1 MSDLQIALAV
11 FGVVVIGG
19 VYAYNLWQERKLRQR
34 LERAF
39 EGQRDDVLL
48 SKPAAMPVSSSVADA
63 APRIEPRLGEGASP
77 AGAATVKHA
86 AASSLPVTD
95 DGADS
100 LIEFAAD
107 IESDGP
113 VAESALHELQS
124 QIATFG
130 KPARVLG
137 WDDASG
143 AWLSLGREA
152 HGVFNRLQVA
162 IQLANR
168 SGPVHAPQL
177 NGFCDAVHS
186 WAERHAVTAEIPDV
200 AAGLKAAQELDALCG
215 DMDVAIGL
223 NVVAQPGDAFS
234 GDHVAAAATDAG
246 FSLESN
252 GVFQWRDAE
261 GKTLFTMENQDTEPF
276 VADRLEAMQTS
287 GLTLLLDVPKV
298 VDAGAA
304 LAEMA
309 RVGGLLAHAL
319 GGFLVDDNR
328 VALQAAGVERIK
340 AQLQE
345 IHGTMAARD
354 IPAGG
359 QRAQRLFA

>member
-1 MSDLQIALAV
+1 MSDLQIALTV
-11 FGVVVIGG
+11 LGVVVIGG

-48 SKPAAMPVSSSVADA
+48 KPAAAVQTDG
-63 APRIEPRLGEGASP
+63 APRIEPRLGEGSVP
-77 AGAATVKHA
+77 AGAVTTRHA
-86 AASSLPVTD
+86 APAMPVTT

-100 LIEFAAD
+100 LIEFAAN
-107 IESDGP
+107 IESTGTIP
-113 VAESALHELQS
+113 ESALYELQGL
-124 QIATFG
+124 IATFG

-137 WDDASG
+137 WDDGAG
-143 AWLSLGREA
+143 AWQSLGRER
-152 HGVFNRLQVA
+152 HGGFSRLQAA

-177 NGFCDAVHS
+177 NGFCDAVHG
-186 WAERHAVTAEIPDV
+186 WAERHGMAATIPDV

-234 GDHVAAAATDAG
+234 GEQVAGAATESG
-246 FSLESN
+246 FSLESD
-252 GVFQWRDAE
+252 GVFHWRDTD
-261 GKTLFTMENQDTEPF
+261 GKTLFTMENHETEPF
-276 VADRLEAMQTS
+276 AADRLEAMQTS
-287 GLTLLLDVPKV
+287 GLTLLLDVPRV
-298 VDAGAA
+298 ADAGAA
-304 LAEMA
+304 LDEMA
-309 RVGGLLAHAL
+309 RVGGLLAGNL

-340 AQLQE
+340 AQLRE
-345 IHGTMAARD
+345 IHDAMAARD

-359 QRAQRLFA
+359 SRAQRLFA

>member
-1 MSDLQIALAV
+1 MSDLQIALAAI
-11 FGVVVIGG
+11 GAVVIGG

-39 EGQRDDVLL
+39 DGQRDDVLL
-48 SKPAAMPVSSSVADA
+48 NKTAAVSAAVADA
-63 APRIEPRLGEGASP
+63 VPRIEPRLGEAHAPTASATARTPASP
-77 AGAATVKHA
+77 LPATA
-86 AASSLPVTD
+86 
-95 DGADS
+95 DGADT

-107 IESDGP
+107 VVAPGP
-113 VAESALHELQS
+113 VSESALHELQS
-124 QIATFG
+124 RIATFG

-137 WDDASG
+137 WDEGSAT
-143 AWLSLGREA
+143 WLSLGREG
-152 HGVFNRLQVA
+152 HGGFTRLQAA

-177 NGFCDAVHS
+177 NGFCDAVRG
-186 WAERHAVTAEIPDV
+186 WAERHGATAEMPDP
-200 AAGLKAAQELDALCG
+200 AEGSKAAQELDAFCG

-234 GDHVAAAATDAG
+234 GERIAAAAADAG
-246 FSLESN
+246 FSLEPD
-252 GVFQWRDAE
+252 GIFHWRDAE
-261 GKTLFTMENQDTEPF
+261 GKSLFTMENHETEAF

-298 VDAGAA
+298 ADAGAA
-304 LAEMA
+304 LDDMA
-309 RVGGLLAHAL
+309 RVGGLLANEL

-340 AQLQE
+340 LQLRE
-345 IHGTMAARD
+345 IHDAMAARE

-359 QRAQRLFA
+359 LRAQRLFA

>member
-48 SKPAAMPVSSSVADA
+48 SKPAAMPASSVADA
-63 APRIEPRLGEGASP
+63 APRIEPRLGEGAST
-77 AGAATVKHA
+77 AGAATAKHA
-86 AASSLPVTD
+86 AASSLPVTA

-107 IESDGP
+107 IESDRP

-143 AWLSLGREA
+143 AWLSLGRDA
-152 HGVFNRLQVA
+152 HGGFNRLQVA

-186 WAERHAVTAEIPDV
+186 WAERHAAKAGIPDV
-200 AAGLKAAQELDALCG
+200 DAGLKAAQELDALCG

-234 GDHVAAAATDAG
+234 GDQVAAAASDAG

-261 GKTLFTMENQDTEPF
+261 GKTLFTMENHDNEPF